1 MTEGKIEVKNLSF
14 KYSGPNEY
22 LALKDLNFTVKPKEF
37 TTLLG
42 PSGCGKSTTLHIIS
56 GLIKPTNGNILIDNK
71 EINAPSKNVQL
82 VFQQPLLFPW
92 KSVQQNIAFSLKTSE
107 TETKTLLEKY
117 LSLTS
122 LQEFRHFYPHQLSLG
137 MQQKASLARA
147 FISNPSVLLMD
158 EPFRS
163 IDYQKRLELH
173 EFLLDLTKKLSK
185 TVLFVTHD
193 IDEAILLSDRIL
205 IMTPSPGAI
214 KEEIKI
220 NLDNRSTRLL
230 TKPKFAKYKEK
241 IIKGLRIP

>member
-1 MTEGKIEVKNLSF
+1 MTEGKIEAKNLSF
-14 KYSGPNEY
+14 KYSGPKEY
-22 LALKDLNFTVKPKEF
+22 LALKDLNFTVKPTEF
-37 TTLLG
+37 MTLLG
-42 PSGCGKSTTLHIIS
+42 PSGCGKSTTLYMVS
-56 GLIKPTNGNILIDNK
+56 GLIKPTNGSILIDDK

-82 VFQQPLLFPW
+82 VFQQPYLFPW
-92 KSVQQNIAFSLKTSE
+92 KNIAENIAFSLKTSE

-122 LQEFRHFYPHQLSLG
+122 LQEFKHFYPHQLSQG

-147 FISNPSVLLMD
+147 LISNPSVLLMD

-205 IMTPSPGAI
+205 IMTPSPGTI

-220 NLDNRSTRLL
+220 NLDNRSTRIL

-241 IIKGLRIP
+241 IIEGLKIS